1 MKQALKQLE
10 SLGFEKIVVPAE
22 ESGCEFDFEYY
33 TYDIGPIAL
42 ISNSNDFWEEEG
54 VIVELFNDECIKW
67 KIPEDIDQVKSL
79 INILESALNKNNGK
93 GNM

>member
-1 MKQALKQLE
+1 MEEALKQLE

-33 TYDIGPIAL
+33 TYDIESIGL
-42 ISNSNDFWEEEG
+42 ITNSNDFWEQEG
-54 VIVELFNDECIKW
+54 VVVNLFDYEYISW

-79 INILESALNKNNGK
+79 IDILESALNKNNEK
-93 GNM
+93 NNM